1 MAETIDRI
9 LRNKG
14 AAIWSVAP
22 DSTVYDALALM
33 AEKDIGALVVVSEGV
48 LVGIVS
54 ERDYARQVIL
64 QGRSSKNTLVRE
76 IMTDTPV
83 TVTPEHTVD
92 DCMRIMTHERI
103 RHLPVLDRG
112 RLSGVVSIGDLV
124 NTIIA
129 RQAQTIDELHSYI
142 AGNYPN

>member
-14 AAIWSVAP
+14 GAIWSVAP

-33 AEKDIGALVVVSEGV
+33 ADKDIGALVVVSEGA

-64 QGRSSKNTLVRE
+64 HGRSSKNTLVRE
-76 IMTDTPV
+76 IMTESPV
-83 TVTPEHTVD
+83 TVSPENTID
-92 DCMRIMTHERI
+92 DCMRIMTHQRI
-103 RHLPVLDRG
+103 RHLPVLDQG
-112 RLSGVVSIGDLV
+112 KLSGVVSIGDLV
-124 NTIIA
+124 NAIIA

-142 AGNYPN
+142 SGNYPN